1 MTLLTIRNYIFICL
15 FFFTINNEHIKK
27 CFLKSSCF
35 VFVIPF
41 TFLEVVKALVLHSFF
56 FYKNQYNWTLGSL
69 FLKFSLFFGYI
80 VLNLFLFSSNFL
92 KIFHKTVMTYNTKKQ
107 NNDTTESQKEKKT
120 CFNAHAGEKVTVQST
135 VNKQI

>member
-1 MTLLTIRNYIFICL
+1 M
-15 FFFTINNEHIKK
+15 FFKEFVF
-27 CFLKSSCF
+27 CFCYSIYFFGGCESSC
-35 VFVIPF
+35 V
-41 TFLEVVKALVLHSFF
+41 TLFF

-92 KIFHKTVMTYNTKKQ
+92 KIFHKTVITYNTKKQ